1 MKTISDFKKNF
12 KTAGGFKQAVIDIK
26 EMIGLKPNSLRSWKG
41 LHDLYL
47 RNKNPD
53 KLFVSEEAKLIFAL
67 TQMEGE
73 KRAEILG
80 IEKEMYSSLSK
91 SKRWYRKLTS
101 KLHSDRL
108 KHPLADEAVAEL
120 NNIYARMK
128 KHGE

>member
-1 MKTISDFKKNF
+1 VKTISDFKKSF
-12 KTAGGFKQAVIDIK
+12 EAAGGFKQAVLDIR

-41 LHDLYL
+41 LHELYI

-53 KLFVSEEAKLIFAL
+53 QLFVSEEAKLIFAL

-91 SKRWYRKLTS
+91 SKLWYRKLTS
-101 KLHSDRL
+101 KLHPDRL
-108 KHPLADEAVAEL
+108 KHPLADDAVAEL

-128 KHGE
+128 KYGE